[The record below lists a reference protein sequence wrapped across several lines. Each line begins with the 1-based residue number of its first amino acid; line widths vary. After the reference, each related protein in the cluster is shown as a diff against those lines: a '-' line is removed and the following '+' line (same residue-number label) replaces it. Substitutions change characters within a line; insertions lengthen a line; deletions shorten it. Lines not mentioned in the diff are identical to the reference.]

1 MQTTRGRQV
10 YANQLVL
17 DQAQF
22 FQIDGYTLVTG
33 LTPSVLTCVVTFN
46 NLVQPWPLVA
56 GATTPDAQ
64 TVSGKV
70 YFNEISGNPGVYS
83 VRIRPNA
90 IGYWRVTLN
99 YPTGQQILAQD
110 YDVLAT
116 PPVVD
121 QGLKPSFIK
130 PGK

>member
-22 FQIDGYTLVTG
+22 FQNDGFTLVTG
-33 LTPSVLTCVVTFN
+33 LTPAQLTGVVTYN
-46 NLVQPWPLVA
+46 NTVQPWPLTA
-56 GATTPDAQ
+56 GGSTPDAQ

-70 YFNEISGNPGVYS
+70 YFNEIPGNPGVYS
-83 VRIRPNA
+83 MRFRPNA
-90 IGYWRVTLN
+90 VGYWRVTLT
-99 YPTGQQILAQD
+99 YTVGQQILAQD
-110 YDVLAT
+110 FDVLPQA
-116 PPVVD
+116 PVTD
-121 QGLKPSFIK
+121 QGLKPSFVK